1 MGSLTLPADIAARRE
16 ELERRVG
23 TSFPLDEWA
32 WHQNLG
38 IALPLL
44 RTMLRESLGV
54 QGERLTADERDR
66 LTELLIE
73 VLDEAG
79 LDMPLS
85 ENEVLDLAT
94 AEPTVDMARRAWLRE
109 SCPSRIIGLIAA
121 RTADPSLIPLWRNAV
136 EWEEWRAEDAR
147 RRLYDEYED
156 EDE

>member
-1 MGSLTLPADIAARRE
+1 MGSLTLPADIAARRT

-32 WHQNLG
+32 WHENLG
-38 IALPLL
+38 IAKPLL
-44 RTMLRESLGV
+44 REVLLESLGV

-94 AEPTVDMARRAWLRE
+94 AEDTVDMARRAWLRD
-109 SCPSRIIGLIAA
+109 SCPSRIIALVAA
-121 RTADPSLIPLWRNAV
+121 RTCDPSLVPMWRNAV
-136 EWEEWRAEDAR
+136 EWEEWRAEVAR
-147 RRLYDEYED
+147 EQREEWLAEGDE
-156 EDE
+156 